1 MANEYDEAKRRP
13 PDRVSLLG
21 VKLPP
26 PPPKRPLRDDEATP
40 LEPIVTMARERA
52 AGFPPTSGPLPPVH
66 PARPQKTL
74 VGPAVRP
81 AKGAAP
87 EPPPVSTPVPQVK
100 SDPPPRS
107 ISPIPSSAPFK
118 FKFEGAGADFKG
130 ELRPHTA
137 RKILGWLFPALLG
150 AGGGVVGKHGHDAVA
165 DQARAAHDAQTDAK
179 IAALQDEVA
188 KASTAAAMADSKAN
202 RAIGVADGA
211 DANANRE
218 QLLRTKLE
226 ERVDALG
233 RTKAIIVKPSQ

>member
-1 MANEYDEAKRRP
+1 MTDYDEAKRRA

-26 PPPKRPLRDDEATP
+26 PPPKRPLKDDEATP
-40 LEPIVTMARERA
+40 IEPIVVMARERA
-52 AGFPPTSGPLPPVH
+52 AGVVQPNAALPPVH
-66 PARPQKTL
+66 AARPQKTL
-74 VGPAVRP
+74 IGPAVGP

-87 EPPPVSTPVPQVK
+87 EPPPISTPVPQPK
-100 SDPPPRS
+100 SAPPPRNL
-107 ISPIPSSAPFK
+107 SPVPSSAPI
-118 FKFEGAGADFKG
+118 KFEGGGFKG

-137 RKILGWLFPALLG
+137 RKLLGWLFPALLG
-150 AGGGVVGKHGHDAVA
+150 AGGGVVGKHGHDALA
-165 DQARAAHDAQTDAK
+165 DQARAAHDADVDAQLK
-179 IAALQDEVA
+179 ALRDKLAET
-188 KASTAAAMADSKAN
+188 STAAAMADSKAN

-233 RTKAIIVKPSQ
+233 RTKPIIVNPSQ

>member
-1 MANEYDEAKRRP
+1 MADDYSEAKRRP
-13 PDRVSLLG
+13 PDRFPNVMG
-21 VKLPP
+21 ARVPP
-26 PPPKRPLRDDEATP
+26 PPPKRQVSPDEEPTTP
-40 LEPIVTMARERA
+40 EPIQVRAREREA
-52 AGFPPTSGPLPPVH
+52 LPPVH

-74 VGPAVRP
+74 IGPAVRP

-100 SDPPPRS
+100 SAPPPR
-107 ISPIPSSAPFK
+107 IASPIPSSAPFK

-137 RKILGWLFPALLG
+137 RKLLGWLFPALLG
-150 AGGGVVGKHGHDAVA
+150 AGGGVVGKHGHDALA